1 MDKYTQV
8 TTLVTACHVYRHD
21 VRDKLSEVMIHP
33 FPHASSGPCVFSVI
47 IPLHE
52 TEITYGYLY
61 EDRNELS
68 PLDRKLVGYLHLE
81 SSFTAKEIYSGPA
94 GIHRTL
100 FCSWSTVVII

>member
-8 TTLVTACHVYRHD
+8 TTVVTACHVYTYTD
-21 VRDKLSEVMIHP
+21 VRDKLGEVIYP
-33 FPHASSGPCVFSVI
+33 FPHASSGPRVFSVI

-61 EDRNELS
+61 KDRSELS

-81 SSFTAKEIYSGPA
+81 SIFTAK
-94 GIHRTL
+94 
-100 FCSWSTVVII
+100 

>member
-8 TTLVTACHVYRHD
+8 TTLVTTCHVYMYNIK
-21 VRDKLSEVMIHP
+21 DKLGEVIYP
-33 FPHASSGPCVFSVI
+33 FPHASSGPHVFSVI

-61 EDRNELS
+61 KDRNELS

-81 SSFTAKEIYSGPA
+81 SSFTAKLIYSGPA

>member
-8 TTLVTACHVYRHD
+8 TALVTTCHVCTYG
-21 VRDKLSEVMIHP
+21 VRDKPGEVIYP

-47 IPLHE
+47 IPLHK

-61 EDRNELS
+61 KDRNEPS

-81 SSFTAKEIYSGPA
+81 SSFTAK
-94 GIHRTL
+94 
-100 FCSWSTVVII
+100 